1 MVHDASKTVASVLT
15 KSDERRAFL
24 VLAVFLA
31 PVMAGVIVG
40 GYGFMVWMF
49 QLLIG
54 PPTG

>member
-1 MVHDASKTVASVLT
+1 MVNDAVEAKANTIT

-24 VLAVFLA
+24 LLAVFLA
-31 PVMAGVIVG
+31 PIMAGVIVG

-49 QLLIG
+49 QLLFG